1 MTKTHLKVKTLG
13 ESVLPDD
20 SDRIKGW
27 QGECVLYDLHISSC
41 STLCYWSTAVDLWIT
56 DTLRHM
62 KVELR
67 LPNKDWVS
75 IKFYCTDEYIKQGG
89 YESVMTWALDQPRV
103 KAFLEAYT

>member
-13 ESVLPDD
+13 ESVLPAD

-67 LPNKDWVS
+67 LPIRIGYQSSFIVLMSTLNKVAMS
-75 IKFYCTDEYIKQGG
+75 Q
-89 YESVMTWALDQPRV
+89 
-103 KAFLEAYT
+103 